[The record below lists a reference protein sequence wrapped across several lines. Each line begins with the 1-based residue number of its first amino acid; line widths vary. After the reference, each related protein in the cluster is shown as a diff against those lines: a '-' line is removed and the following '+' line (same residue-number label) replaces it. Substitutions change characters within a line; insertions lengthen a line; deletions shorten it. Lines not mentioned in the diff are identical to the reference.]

1 MPLTA
6 AELEVV
12 SLLAQA
18 DAAFRA
24 LPERMTSDDEF
35 GVFVH
40 ALQHRVMARAAL
52 REHADTFAP
61 LAGVLPET
69 PPLGYTG
76 AGMPPG
82 WRAVND
88 EQPPADSFERAAP
101 PGMLDDLPAP
111 RGERAV
117 VDLGTVEVDGG
128 EPLDDDVPA
137 SHGTLDVD

>member
-18 DAAFRA
+18 EAAFRA
-24 LPERMTSDDEF
+24 LPERMSSDDEF

-52 REHADTFAP
+52 REHAGTFAP

-69 PPLGYTG
+69 PPAFGI
-76 AGMPPG
+76 AGGELPPG
-82 WRAVND
+82 WRAVNG
-88 EQPPADSFERAAP
+88 EQAPPDGFEIAAA
-101 PGMLDDLPAP
+101 PGMLD
-111 RGERAV
+111 
-117 VDLGTVEVDGG
+117 VDAGGVG
-128 EPLDDDVPA
+128 EPHV
-137 SHGTLDVD
+137 DVDDT

>member
-1 MPLTA
+1 VPLTA

-61 LAGVLPET
+61 LSGVLPET
-69 PPLGYTG
+69 PPLGYAG
-76 AGMPPG
+76 DGMPPG

-88 EQPPADSFERAAP
+88 ERPPADGFERAAV
-101 PGMLDDLPAP
+101 LD
-111 RGERAV
+111 
-117 VDLGTVEVDGG
+117 DLGTVEVDGS
-128 EPLDDDVPA
+128 EPPDGDVPVT
-137 SHGTLDVD
+137 HGPLTVD